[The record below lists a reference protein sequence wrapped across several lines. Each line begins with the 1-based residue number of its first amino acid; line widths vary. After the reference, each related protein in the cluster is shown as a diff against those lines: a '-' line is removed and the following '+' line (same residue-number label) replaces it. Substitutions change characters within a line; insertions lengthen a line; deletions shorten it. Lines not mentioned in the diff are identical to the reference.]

1 MNPGAGLERLS
12 LNTATV
18 RGTDLLGMV
27 DACAWAGIPWIAPWR
42 HLLQEVPAER
52 AARAI
57 REAGMRVSSLC
68 RGGFFPAATEAE
80 RQERLED
87 CRRAIDEAATLG
99 AEVLV
104 LVCGGVVDK
113 DIRGSRQ
120 MVEDGIAAV
129 APYAAERGV
138 KLGIEP
144 LHPMFAADRS
154 VVVTLRQAN
163 EMAIRIA
170 SGSGSAA
177 GTVGVV
183 VDVYHVWWD
192 PSLEDAIEA
201 SRGRVVGFHVNDWIV
216 PLPDVLEGRGMMGD
230 GCIELG
236 RLRRAVDAVGYDG
249 PIEVEIFHQGWWA
262 KPVDEVLATMVKRY
276 REVVLE
282 QGG

>member
-1 MNPGAGLERLS
+1 MRPGAGLERLS
-12 LNTATV
+12 LNTASV
-18 RGTDLLGMV
+18 RGVDLLGMV
-27 DACAWAGIPWIAPWR
+27 DACARAGIPWIAPWR
-42 HLLQEVPAER
+42 HLLEEVPVER

-57 REAGMRVSSLC
+57 RDAGMRVSSLC

-80 RQERLED
+80 REERLED
-87 CRRAIDEAATLG
+87 NRRAIDETATLG
-99 AEVLV
+99 AEMLV

-154 VVVTLRQAN
+154 VVNTLRQAN
-163 EMAIRIA
+163 DMAVRIA
-170 SGSGSAA
+170 SGAPEVS

-192 PSLEDAIEA
+192 PDLEAAIEA
-201 SRGRVVGFHVNDWIV
+201 SRGRVLGFHVNDWIV

-230 GCIELG
+230 GYIELG
-236 RLRRAVDAVGYDG
+236 RLRRAVDAVGYGG

-262 KPVDEVLATMVKRY
+262 KPVDAVLATMVKRY

-282 QGG
+282 ADA